1 MNGVFNDHKFTI
13 LNEWSQQ
20 WSELPDCLRD
30 VVNNNSKLN
39 NIEWVR
45 GLQARISTIMK
56 EWFLQWP
63 QVYNFESVESTTI
76 PVSTF
81 SIEWCH

>member
-1 MNGVFNDHKFTI
+1 MSGVFNDHKFTI

-20 WSELPDCLRD
+20 WSEHPDCLRD

-39 NIEWVR
+39 NIDRVR

-56 EWFLQWP
+56 EWFLQWR
-63 QVYNFESVESTTI
+63 QVYNFESVESRTI